1 MQAVFFDLDGTL
13 YDKKGLARRIVADAL
28 LRGRLSED
36 GSWRPFSCLRLLM
49 LERRERRRLAG
60 VDTGTVG
67 YDTLFAAIS
76 RCCAF
81 SVDAV
86 REWYE
91 GWYMKTMVAELK
103 AHYRLD
109 GEVMRQASELKSQGV
124 KLAVLSDYGCVDSKL
139 RALGCSPEFFDALL
153 DAPSLGGFKPASC
166 VFLAACQVLGVNPAE
181 CGMFGDRPDTDGGC
195 VAVGMKFVHIQR

>member
-13 YDKKGLARRIVADAL
+13 YDKKGLARRIVTVAL

-36 GSWRPFSCLRLLM
+36 GPWRPFSCLRLLM
-49 LERRERRRLAG
+49 LERSERRKLAG

-76 RCCAF
+76 RRCAF
-81 SVDAV
+81 SADAV
-86 REWYE
+86 REWYY
-91 GWYMKTMVAELK
+91 GWYMKTMVSELE
-103 AHYRLD
+103 AHYNID
-109 GEVMRQASELKSQGV
+109 SEVMRQAEEFKAQGI
-124 KLAVLSDYGCVDSKL
+124 KLAVLSDYGCVESKL

-153 DAPSLGGFKPASC
+153 DAPSLGGFKPACC
-166 VFLAACQVLGVNPAE
+166 VFRAACQVLGVNPSE
-181 CGMFGDRPDTDGGC
+181 CEMFGDRPDTDGGC

>member
-13 YDKKGLARRIVADAL
+13 YDKKGLARRIVTDAL

-49 LERRERRRLAG
+49 LERSERRRLAG

-76 RCCAF
+76 RRCAF
-81 SVDAV
+81 SADAV
-86 REWYE
+86 REWYC
-91 GWYMKTMVAELK
+91 GWYMKTMVSELE
-103 AHYRLD
+103 AHYNID
-109 GEVMRQASELKSQGV
+109 SEVMRQAEEFKAQGI
-124 KLAVLSDYGCVDSKL
+124 KLAVLSDYGCVESKL

-153 DAPSLGGFKPASC
+153 DAPSLGGFKPACC
-166 VFLAACQVLGVNPAE
+166 VFRAACQVLGVNPSE
-181 CGMFGDRPDTDGGC
+181 CEMFGDRPDTDGGC
-195 VAVGMKFVHIQR
+195 VVVGMKFVHIQR